1 MLKETIIA
9 KFTQVLAAIPQAQ
22 QDALA
27 VELAKMIPAT
37 PDADVDWRIG
47 SGYDQEE
54 KLIRINFSA
63 KITPIKIEQ
72 DIDLFSAITQLIDY
86 TPAEQFASIYQILEL
101 ITEGLEKP
109 YALTLGMMPVLP
121 LSDTMSVLTFR
132 IKGIPN
138 ALLYKKIQEEEAILN

>member
-1 MLKETIIA
+1 MLKEDIIK
-9 KFTQVLAAIPQAQ
+9 KFTQVLASVPQEQ

-37 PDADVDWRIG
+37 SEADVDWRIG

-63 KITPIKIEQ
+63 KVTPIKIEQ
-72 DIDLFSAITQLIDY
+72 SIDLFSAIALFIDC
-86 TPAEQFASIYQILEL
+86 TPAEQFASIYRILEL
-101 ITEGLEKP
+101 IMKGLEKP
-109 YALTLGMMPVLP
+109 YTLTLGIMPVLP

-138 ALLYKKIQEEEAILN
+138 ALLIKEIEKEEAILN